1 MTDNTKQI
9 IDEQNRLW
17 KKTQDANEKHLEE
30 DKRFKSD
37 FNEKW
42 DKMNAKLDELDD
54 KYKKAVRL
62 QASPSVSK
70 DDVKQEY
77 KGLFLEYLQ
86 KGRSDFEPEKKARI
100 ANLAPQCFKADVL
113 SLTNAAGGYAVPE
126 TLYPEIQRNLLEVSP
141 LRAVCRNVVISG
153 NALKVNAASTAAA
166 AWDAE
171 GTFPTSE
178 YDPTFSAPTT
188 ITPYALN
195 AFVQV
200 SREALA
206 DIPNIEGFVMSAL
219 GDAIAQKEGN
229 AFAVGTGSSS
239 FGSIT
244 GLTSASGLNNKAAAA
259 TGAVTIDELMDLAYG
274 QTKQQYQSR
283 GMWTFNRATLNELR
297 QLKDSNNQYL
307 WQPAVDAS
315 APANLLG
322 WSYFISQDLPSMATT
337 TKSILFGDFAQGCLI
352 VDRVGM
358 TMDRLVE
365 KDYPFIDIILSK
377 RTSFAVIKA
386 EALGHITMA

>member
-1 MTDNTKQI
+1 MTDNTKQL

-17 KKTQDANEKHLEE
+17 KQAQDANERHLEA
-30 DKRFKSD
+30 DKKFKSD
-37 FNEKW
+37 FTEKW
-42 DKMNAKLDELDD
+42 DKMNGKLDELDD

-126 TLYPEIQRNLLEVSP
+126 NLYPEIQRNLLEVSP

-153 NALKVNAASTAAA
+153 NALKVNTATTAAA

-178 YDPTFSAPTT
+178 YDPTFSSPTT

-200 SREALA
+200 SREALV

-229 AFAVGTGSSS
+229 AFAVGDGSSS
-239 FGSIT
+239 YGSIT
-244 GLTSASGLNNKAAAA
+244 GLTSASGLNNKGAAA

-322 WSYFISQDLPSMATT
+322 WSYFISQDLPSMATA
-337 TKSILFGDFAQGCLI
+337 KKPILFGDFAQGCLV

-386 EALGHITMA
+386 EAVGHITMA